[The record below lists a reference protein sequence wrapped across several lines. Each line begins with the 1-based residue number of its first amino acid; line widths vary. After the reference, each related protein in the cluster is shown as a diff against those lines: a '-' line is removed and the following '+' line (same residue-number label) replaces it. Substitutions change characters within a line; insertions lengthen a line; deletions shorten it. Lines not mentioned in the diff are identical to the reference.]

1 MRLFIS
7 SCLIAVVA
15 LFSTACPRKAPPD
28 TVAFVDLTQYA
39 GLWYEIASYPQFFNK
54 GLVGTTAEYTLL
66 DDGTVEVFNRGFEG
80 DFDGPEST
88 ITGVASVKDTETNAK
103 LDVRFPSVFGGIF
116 PGPYW
121 IIELDDVDYTYAVVS
136 DPRCSTLFIL
146 SRTPTVDQDFLDEL
160 IGRLADRGFDP
171 DQLNMTPQQTL

>member
-1 MRLFIS
+1 MRSL
-7 SCLIAVVA
+7 LTTGLAVAVA
-15 LFSTACPRKAPPD
+15 LLSTACPRKDPPD
-28 TVAFVDLTQYA
+28 TVAYVDLEKYA
-39 GLWYEIASYPQFFNK
+39 GLWYEIGSYPQFFNR

-66 DDGTVEVFNRGFEG
+66 DDGTVEVFNRGFQD

-88 ITGVASVKDTETNAK
+88 ITGVATVQDAVTNAK

-146 SRTPTVDQDFLDEL
+146 SRTPTVDQMFLDDL
-160 IGRLADRGFDP
+160 IARLAERGFDP
-171 DQLNMTPQQTL
+171 DRINMTPQQAL